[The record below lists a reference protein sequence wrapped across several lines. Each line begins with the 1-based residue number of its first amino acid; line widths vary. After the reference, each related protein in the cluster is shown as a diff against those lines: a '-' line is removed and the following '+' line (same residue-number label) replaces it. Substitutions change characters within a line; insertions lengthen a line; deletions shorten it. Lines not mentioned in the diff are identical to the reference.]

1 MEKISVY
8 ICDDNAE
15 FADKV
20 RNRTESVLNGRV
32 EYDII
37 MFNKGDALI
46 QYCEK
51 EFPDIALLDIDMPS
65 MSGFEIAQQL
75 RKINK
80 NAIIIFI
87 TSHEDKVFQSWV
99 FQPFWFVRKSHF
111 EDLDIAFLQLLPK
124 IEAEREKDGYKIGLN
139 VENRIIEVDITQIK
153 YIQSYRHYVLIKYAN
168 ADELKLRC
176 KISDIE
182 KQLHPLYFV
191 RIQNGVVANCRF
203 ISKITSRE
211 VILLDD
217 EKIHINRQRLENV
230 KNEFQA
236 FMRSRR

>member
-111 EDLDIAFLQLLPK
+111 EDLDIAFLPWSS
-124 IEAEREKDGYKIGLN
+124 Y
-139 VENRIIEVDITQIK
+139 TIK
-153 YIQSYRHYVLIKYAN
+153 
-168 ADELKLRC
+168 E
-176 KISDIE
+176 
-182 KQLHPLYFV
+182 
-191 RIQNGVVANCRF
+191 
-203 ISKITSRE
+203 
-211 VILLDD
+211 
-217 EKIHINRQRLENV
+217 
-230 KNEFQA
+230 
-236 FMRSRR
+236 